1 VTVSLVPCHRARQG
15 LAALPWPPLLFLAM
29 SASAPSPAAHRKQL
43 VSRLPQELRRRLPEA
58 FDERAAPAQA
68 DAGADLPDVPS
79 NHQAPGRAPV

>member
-1 VTVSLVPCHRARQG
+1 
-15 LAALPWPPLLFLAM
+15 
-29 SASAPSPAAHRKQL
+29 